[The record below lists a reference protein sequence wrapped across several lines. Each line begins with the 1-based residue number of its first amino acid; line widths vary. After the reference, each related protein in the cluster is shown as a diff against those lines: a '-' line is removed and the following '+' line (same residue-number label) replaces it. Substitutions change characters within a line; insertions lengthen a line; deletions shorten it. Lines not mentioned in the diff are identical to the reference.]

1 MSQTTDEERL
11 NGLVMEIRI
20 LEGTYN
26 ELTSRQNLLERA
38 LVENRAAL
46 DALKGLGENPTD
58 EVLTQIGG
66 GAMLKSKPPT
76 AKTVLVSIGS
86 GVVVEKPKSEAI
98 SILEGRTRDVEK
110 TLISVINQRNQ
121 IAERLEGDRQV
132 LNAVLTSQNQK
143 E

>member
-66 GAMLKSKPPT
+66 GAMLKSKPPA